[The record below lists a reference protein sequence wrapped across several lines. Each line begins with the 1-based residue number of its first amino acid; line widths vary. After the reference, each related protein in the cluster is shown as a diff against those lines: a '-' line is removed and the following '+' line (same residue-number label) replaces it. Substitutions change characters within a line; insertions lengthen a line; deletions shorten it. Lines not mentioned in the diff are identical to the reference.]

1 MYENIKYEVKGNLG
15 YLTINRPKALNA
27 LNTEVLSELAD
38 ALKEIEADDA
48 VKAVIVTGEGKAFV
62 AGADIAQMSKL
73 NAVEG
78 RAMMQAGHK
87 VMITIDQM
95 PKPFIAAVNG
105 FALGGGC
112 ELAMACD
119 IRIASSK
126 AKFGQPE
133 VGLGIIPGFC
143 GTQRLSRLVGKG
155 MAKYLIYSAE
165 MISAEE
171 AFRIGL
177 VEKVV
182 EPDALMETA
191 EKLANTI
198 ASKAPIAV
206 AQAKIAI
213 NNGFDMDLKSASQLE
228 VEATTVCF
236 GSEDQKEGMAA
247 FLEKR
252 APEWKNR

>member
-87 VMITIDQM
+87 VMNTIDQM